1 MCLSVTNDI
10 QEQVNSARR
19 TVRRVA
25 FAAFWQRRCSGELQ
39 NFSNSDNRHTHGKI
53 DTEPLHEATR
63 SPPNHPV
70 HKARNLL
77 HPRGAGGTFDGFLA
91 LGDSSEVRNFG
102 YINNNE
108 KFSSLQHRGG
118 RVVYGAGFKRL
129 GIKTKT
135 PVEQSARVRTASTV
149 PYLFFS
155 NLRTWSNEYD
165 LHRRFFWY
173 KPPGSDCQVVLSLYS
188 QLRALKP
195 PRCCVEASR

>member
-118 RVVYGAGFKRL
+118 RVVYGAGFKRSWHQDQNTSGAIRARSNRVHGTISFFFEPADL
-129 GIKTKT
+129 VK
-135 PVEQSARVRTASTV
+135 RVRPAQAFLLV
-149 PYLFFS
+149 
-155 NLRTWSNEYD
+155 
-165 LHRRFFWY
+165 
-173 KPPGSDCQVVLSLYS
+173 
-188 QLRALKP
+188 
-195 PRCCVEASR
+195 